1 MTEPQQFLIYQS
13 EDGSTRIDVML
24 EAETLWLN
32 QKQLTELFGKAKGTV
47 SEHIKHIFEDG
58 ELVENSVVRF
68 FRTTATDGKQ
78 YEVAHYNLDMVLAL
92 GFRVR
97 SPVGVRFRQWANDK
111 LKEYI
116 VKGFVLDDA
125 RLKNPGKGR
134 DYFDELTRRLQ
145 DIRTSERRFYQKITD
160 IYATSIDYDADHPL
174 TQQFFATVQN
184 KVHYAIHGQTAAE
197 LIAAR
202 ADSSQPNMG
211 LSTWEGARIRKADV
225 GIAKNYLNEEELRA
239 LNNLAEQYLIFAEG
253 QAVRRIAMTMQDWIS
268 KLEGFLTLNDR
279 EILQGAGKVSA
290 QLAKAHAEQEFD
302 KFRMLDDQRFE
313 SDFDLMVKQLP
324 EKKPQ

>member
-1 MTEPQQFLIYQS
+1 MTDPQQFLIYQS
-13 EDGSTRIDVML
+13 EDGTTRIDVML

-32 QKQLTELFGKAKGTV
+32 QKQLTELFGKAKGTI
-47 SEHIKHIFEDG
+47 SEHIKHVFEDG
-58 ELVENSVVRF
+58 ELAENSVVRF
-68 FRTTATDGKQ
+68 FRTTAADGKQ

-160 IYATSIDYDADHPL
+160 IYATSVDYHAHHPL

-202 ADSSQPNMG
+202 ADSSRPNMG
-211 LSTWEGARIRKADV
+211 LTTWEGARIRKADV

-253 QAVRRIAMTMQDWIS
+253 QAARRIAMTMQDWIS

-290 QLAKAHAEQEFD
+290 ELAKAHAEQEFG
-302 KFRMLDDQRFE
+302 KFRVLDDQHFE
-313 SDFDLMVKQLP
+313 SDFDRMVKQLP